1 MNKKLIILAL
11 AAFSLTACDN
21 NNSVNILVSN
31 TYTEPQRNKTVT
43 IGLDEVHQWLGTTN
57 ADTLILLDERN
68 QPLPYIYDASRSS
81 IRFTVPVIQGRS
93 QKNYTLNKSATRLR
107 QNILAFR
114 RKSIE
119 VELK

>member
-11 AAFSLTACDN
+11 AAFSLTACEN

-43 IGLDEVHQWLGTTN
+43 VGLDEVHQWLGTTN

-68 QPLPYIYDASRSS
+68 QPLPYNYDASRSS

-93 QKNYTLNKSATRLR
+93 QNYTLNKSATRLR

>member
-11 AAFSLTACDN
+11 AAFSLTACEN

-43 IGLDEVHQWLGTTN
+43 VGLDEVHQWLGTTN

-68 QPLPYIYDASRSS
+68 QPLPYNYDASRSS

-93 QKNYTLNKSATRLR
+93 QKNYTLNKTATRLR